1 MTMAASVY
9 DLAVIGSGPAG
20 QKAAVAAAKLG
31 RRVVVVDRR
40 DMIGGVCIHTG
51 TIPSKA
57 LREAILYLSGFRQRS
72 FYGRDYTLQERI
84 SVTDLSARVRTVLD
98 RETEV
103 VRRQLKR
110 NGIETVHGVARFAD
124 PHGLDVETASGH
136 VQVTADH
143 ILIACGTRPARSPGI
158 SLDGRRTMDSD
169 QLLSLEAVPKQM
181 IVVGAGV
188 IGLEY
193 ASMLTALGST
203 VTVIDQRPTILDFLD
218 QEMIEALSYHM
229 RRQGATF
236 RLGETVIGVEQDA
249 RGRVIARL
257 ESGKTVTGEA
267 LLYTVGRQ
275 ANTDTLG
282 LDAVGI
288 QTDGRGRIPVNGTHQ
303 TCVPHIYA
311 AGDVIGFPA
320 LAATSMEQAR
330 VAMVHAFDL
339 KYKTRLTSIL
349 PYAIY
354 TIPEMATVGL
364 SEEDCKKKG
373 IDYGTGRASY
383 RNNARGQII
392 GDVKGMI
399 KLVFNRESLELLGVH
414 IVGENASELLHVGM
428 MVMQFGGTISAFIDC
443 VFNFPTLG
451 EAYKYAAYDGLGN
464 LALKPKTQPGRG
476 PV

>member
-1 MTMAASVY
+1 MAASVY

-103 VRRQLKR
+103 VRSQLKR

-124 PHGLDVETASGH
+124 PHRLDVETASGH

-158 SLDGRRTMDSD
+158 PLDGRRTMDSD

-249 RGRVIARL
+249 RGRVLARL

-311 AGDVIGFPA
+311 AGDVIGFPS
-320 LAATSMEQAR
+320 LASTSMEQG
-330 VAMVHAFDL
+330 
-339 KYKTRLTSIL
+339 RLAACHMFGLPCVSRPELL
-349 PYAIY
+349 PYGVYSVPEISMVGRTEQELTKAR
-354 TIPEMATVGL
+354 IPYEVGL
-364 SEEDCKKKG
+364 AKYEEL
-373 IDYGTGRASY
+373 
-383 RNNARGQII
+383 ARGQII
-392 GDVKGMI
+392 GDDIGFL
-399 KLVFNRESLELLGVH
+399 KLLFHPGTREVLGVH
-414 IVGENASELLHVGM
+414 AIGEGASEIIHIGQAVLTL
-428 MVMQFGGTISAFIDC
+428 GGTIEYFRDT
-443 VFNFPTLG
+443 VFNYPTLAEG
-451 EAYKYAAYDGLGN
+451 YKVAALNGLN
-464 LALKPKTQPGRG
+464 KL
-476 PV
+476 

>member
-103 VRRQLKR
+103 VRSQLKR

-158 SLDGRRTMDSD
+158 PLDGRRTMDSD

-311 AGDVIGFPA
+311 AGDVIGFPSLA
-320 LAATSMEQAR
+320 STSLEQGRLAACHMFGLPCVSRPE
-330 VAMVHAFDL
+330 L
-339 KYKTRLTSIL
+339 L
-349 PYAIY
+349 PYGVYSVPEISMVGRTEQELTKAR
-354 TIPEMATVGL
+354 IPYEVGL
-364 SEEDCKKKG
+364 AKYEEL
-373 IDYGTGRASY
+373 
-383 RNNARGQII
+383 ARGQII
-392 GDVKGMI
+392 GDDIGFL
-399 KLVFNRESLELLGVH
+399 KLLFHPGTREVLGVH
-414 IVGENASELLHVGM
+414 AIGEGASEIIHIGQAVLTL
-428 MVMQFGGTISAFIDC
+428 GGTIEYFRDT
-443 VFNFPTLG
+443 VFNYPTLAEG
-451 EAYKYAAYDGLGN
+451 YKVAALNGLN
-464 LALKPKTQPGRG
+464 KL
-476 PV
+476 